1 MLSLKVIIKVYFS
14 NNEEGEFTHEE
25 IQVVMYVEKMFSFTN
40 NEMNANWW
48 TIDFYLSSCN
58 T

>member
-40 NEMNANWW
+40 NEMNAN
-48 TIDFYLSSCN
+48 
-58 T
+58 